1 MPLLDSAGRV
11 IGTFGISRD
20 ITEKKRIE
28 ASLRAAKEAAEAASR
43 AKSEFLANMS
53 HEIRTP
59 MNAIIG
65 MAELLLDMDLTRT
78 PHEYAQT
85 ILDSGESLLGLLN
98 DILDF
103 SRIEAGKIQFDPVP
117 FDIRER
123 IGAMMKGLAVR
134 AHRKNLEL
142 ACCIDAEVPEIVVGD
157 VGRIRQILVN
167 LVGNA
172 IKFTEQGGF
181 DLILMD
187 VQMPYLA
194 GLFPPAAT
202 SPE

>member
-78 PHEYAQT
+78 PHEYART

-142 ACCIDAEVPEIVVGD
+142 AYCIDAEVPEIVVGD